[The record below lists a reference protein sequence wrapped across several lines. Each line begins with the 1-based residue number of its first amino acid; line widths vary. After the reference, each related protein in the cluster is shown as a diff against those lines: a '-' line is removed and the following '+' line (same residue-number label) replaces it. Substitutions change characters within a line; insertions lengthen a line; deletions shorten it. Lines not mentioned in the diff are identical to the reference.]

1 MDKVKKFLKR
11 LSLSEREDIDDIL
24 QKLEQGN
31 IKGLDIKKLKGHE
44 GLFRVRKG
52 DIRVVC
58 SQGEKSFNVIFIGRR
73 GDSKYK
79 QF

>member
-11 LSLSEREDIDDIL
+11 LSQSEREDIDDIL

-31 IKGLDIKKLKGHE
+31 IRGLDIKKLKGHTS
-44 GLFRVRKG
+44 LFRVRRG

-58 SQGEKSFNVIFIGRR
+58 FQVDKNFNVVFIGRR

-79 QF
+79 KL

>member
-1 MDKVKKFLKR
+1 MDKIKKFLKR
-11 LSLSEREDIDDIL
+11 LSQSEREDIDDIL

-31 IKGLDIKKLKGHE
+31 IRSLDIKKLKGHIS
-44 GLFRVRKG
+44 LFRVRRG

-58 SQGEKSFNVIFIGRR
+58 SRVDKSFNVVFIGRR

-79 QF
+79 KI